1 MNRDRTTPGR
11 IFEAREMLVSDPD
24 SMKDVGI
31 QAAIKDPRSASE
43 KYQDLVVGSRDFF
56 RLVHFELVMMFS
68 SWVPGALGLVLRK
81 ILYKTL
87 LGSCGRG
94 VVFGQGVTLRHPHKI
109 HIGERTLIDDNVLL
123 DAKGVA
129 NQGIRI
135 GDNGFIGRNS
145 ILSCKDGDIV
155 LGSHINVGFNC
166 EVFSSSRVEV
176 GDYGL
181 FAAYTYVVGG
191 GHDHADLGA
200 VMIDQPRPSKGVV
213 IGRNVWLG
221 AGAKVLDGV
230 TLGANV
236 VVGAGAV
243 VNESLPD
250 AVIAA
255 GVPAKIIKRRDD
267 LSAERKA

>member
-1 MNRDRTTPGR
+1 MSEPGS
-11 IFEAREMLVSDPD
+11 MPH

-31 QAAIKDPRSASE
+31 QAALKDPRSASE
-43 KYQDLVVGSRDFF
+43 KYQDLVVGSRDFVS
-56 RLVHFELVMMFS
+56 LLHFEIVMMAA
-68 SWVPGALGLVLRK
+68 SWVPGALGLLLRK
-81 ILYKTL
+81 LFYPSL

-94 VVFGQGVTLRHPHKI
+94 VIFGQGVALRHPRKI
-109 HIGERTLIDDNVLL
+109 HIGDGTVIDDHVLL

-155 LGSHINVGFNC
+155 LGSHINIGFNC
-166 EVFSSSRVEV
+166 EIFSSSRVEV

-191 GHDHADLGA
+191 GHDHTDLGA
-200 VMIDQPRPSKGVV
+200 VMIDQPRPSAGVV

-250 AVIAA
+250 SVIAA

-267 LSAERKA
+267 LSSQRQA

>member
-1 MNRDRTTPGR
+1 MSEPGS
-11 IFEAREMLVSDPD
+11 MPH

-31 QAAIKDPRSASE
+31 QAALKDPRSASE
-43 KYQDLVVGSRDFF
+43 KYQDLVVGSRDFVS
-56 RLVHFELVMMFS
+56 LLHFEIVMMAA
-68 SWVPGALGLVLRK
+68 SWVPGALGLLLRK
-81 ILYKTL
+81 LFYPSL

-94 VVFGQGVTLRHPHKI
+94 VIFGQGVALRHPRKI
-109 HIGERTLIDDNVLL
+109 HIGDGTVIDDHVLL

-145 ILSCKDGDIV
+145 ILSCKDGDII
-155 LGSHINVGFNC
+155 LGSHINIGFNC
-166 EVFSSSRVEV
+166 EIFSSSRVEV

-191 GHDHADLGA
+191 GHDHTDLGA
-200 VMIDQPRPSKGVV
+200 VMIDQPRPSAGVV

-250 AVIAA
+250 SVIAA

-267 LSAERKA
+267 LSSQRQA

>member
-1 MNRDRTTPGR
+1 MNSPG
-11 IFEAREMLVSDPD
+11 
-24 SMKDVGI
+24 SMKDIGI
-31 QAAIKDPRSASE
+31 QAALGDPRSASQ
-43 KYQDLVVGSRDFF
+43 KYRDLVVGSRSWM
-56 RLVHFELVMMFS
+56 RLVHFELVTMIASTM
-68 SWVPGALGLVLRK
+68 PGALGLLARK
-81 ILYKTL
+81 ILYPTL

-94 VVFGQGVTLRHPHKI
+94 VVFGLGVTLRHPHKV
-109 HIGERTLIDDNVLL
+109 HIGDGAVIDDHVLL

-135 GDNGFIGRNS
+135 GDHGFIGRNS

-155 LGSHINVGFNC
+155 LGSHINIGFNC

-191 GHDHADLGA
+191 GHDHSDLGA
-200 VMIDQPRPSKGVV
+200 VMIDQPRPSQGVT

-221 AGAKVLDGV
+221 AGAKILDGV

-250 AVIAA
+250 GVVAA
-255 GVPAKIIKRRDD
+255 GVPAKVIKRRDD
-267 LSAERKA
+267 LSAERRA

>member
-1 MNRDRTTPGR
+1 MGR
-11 IFEAREMLVSDPD
+11 FFEAGGGRVNGSP

-43 KYQDLVVGSRDFF
+43 KYQDLVIGSRDFF
-56 RLVHFELVMMFS
+56 RLLHFEFVMLFAS
-68 SWVPGALGLVLRK
+68 RVPGALGLVLRQ
-81 ILYKTL
+81 ILYPTL

-94 VVFGQGVTLRHPHKI
+94 VVFGTDVTLRHPHKI
-109 HIGERTLIDDNVLL
+109 HIGDGTVIDDNVLL

-145 ILSCKDGDIV
+145 ILSCKDGDIA
-155 LGSHINVGFNC
+155 LGSHINIGFNC
-166 EVFSSSRVEV
+166 EVFSSSKVEV

-191 GHDHADLGA
+191 GHDHSDVGA
-200 VMIDQPRPSKGVV
+200 VIIDQARPSKGVT
-213 IGRNVWLG
+213 IGRNAWLG
-221 AGAKVLDGV
+221 AGAKILDGV

-236 VVGAGAV
+236 VIGAGAV
-243 VNESLPD
+243 VNESMPD
-250 AVIAA
+250 SVIAA
-255 GVPAKIIKRRDD
+255 GVPAKIIKRRDA
-267 LSAERKA
+267 LTPERQA

>member
-1 MNRDRTTPGR
+1 MNRDRTTTDR
-11 IFEAREMLVSDPD
+11 FFEAGGGRVNGSP

-31 QAAIKDPRSASE
+31 QAALKDPRSASE
-43 KYQDLVVGSRDFF
+43 KYQDLVIGSRDFF
-56 RLVHFELVMMFS
+56 RLLHFELVMMLS
-68 SWVPGALGLVLRK
+68 SRVPGALGLALRK
-81 ILYKTL
+81 ALYPTL
-87 LGSCGRG
+87 LGSCGPG
-94 VVFGQGVTLRHPHKI
+94 VVFGLDVTLRHPHKI
-109 HIGERTLIDDNVLL
+109 HIGSGTVIDDHVLL

-135 GDNGFIGRNS
+135 GDHGFIGRNS

-155 LGSHINVGFNC
+155 LGSHINIGFNC

-191 GHDHADLGA
+191 GHDHSDLGA
-200 VMIDQPRPSKGVV
+200 VIIDQARPSRGVT
-213 IGRNVWLG
+213 IGRNAWLG
-221 AGAKVLDGV
+221 AGAKILDGV

-236 VVGAGAV
+236 VIGAGAV

-250 AVIAA
+250 SVIAA
-255 GVPAKIIKRRDD
+255 GVPAKIVKRRDAV
-267 LSAERKA
+267 SPERQA

>member
-1 MNRDRTTPGR
+1 
-11 IFEAREMLVSDPD
+11 
-24 SMKDVGI
+24 MKDVGI
-31 QAAIKDPRSASE
+31 QAAIKDPRSSSE
-43 KYQDLVVGSRDFF
+43 KYQDLVIGSRDFF
-56 RLVHFELVMMFS
+56 RLVHFELVMLATS
-68 SWVPGALGLVLRK
+68 LVPGALGLLLRK
-81 ILYKTL
+81 IFYPTL
-87 LGSCGRG
+87 LGTCGRG
-94 VVFGQGVTLRHPHKI
+94 VVFGSGVTLRHPHKI
-109 HIGERTLIDDNVLL
+109 HIADGTVIDDNVLL
-123 DAKGVA
+123 DAKGVT

-135 GDNGFIGRNS
+135 GAFGFVGRNS

-155 LGSHINVGFNC
+155 LGDHINIGFNC

-191 GHDHADLGA
+191 GHDHSDLGA
-200 VMIDQPRPSKGVV
+200 VIMDQPRPSIGVT

-221 AGAKVLDGV
+221 AGAKILDGV
-230 TLGANV
+230 TLGSNV

-255 GVPAKIIKRRDD
+255 GVPAKIIRRRDD
-267 LSAERKA
+267 FSAERKA

>member
-1 MNRDRTTPGR
+1 
-11 IFEAREMLVSDPD
+11 
-24 SMKDVGI
+24 MKDVGI
-31 QAAIKDPRSASE
+31 QAAVSDRRSASE
-43 KYQDLVVGSRDFF
+43 KYQDLVVGSRSIL
-56 RLVHFELVMMFS
+56 RLVHFELVMMFT
-68 SWVPGALGLVLRK
+68 SWVPGALGLLLRK
-81 ILYKTL
+81 TFYPGL

-94 VVFGQGVTLRHPHKI
+94 VVFGSGVALRHPHKI
-109 HIGERTLIDDNVLL
+109 HIGDASVIDDHVLL

-135 GDNGFIGRNS
+135 GDHAFIGRNT
-145 ILSCKDGDIV
+145 ILSCKDGDIT
-155 LGSHINVGFNC
+155 LGSHINIGFNC

-191 GHDHADLGA
+191 GHDHSDLGA
-200 VMIDQPRPSKGVV
+200 VMIDQPRPSKGVT

-243 VNESLPD
+243 VNDSLPD
-250 AVIAA
+250 SVIAA

-267 LSAERKA
+267 LTSQRQA

>member
-1 MNRDRTTPGR
+1 MGR
-11 IFEAREMLVSDPD
+11 IFEAGEARVNGTPSL
-24 SMKDVGI
+24 KDVGI
-31 QAAIKDPRSASE
+31 QAAIKDPRSAAD
-43 KYQDLVVGSRDFF
+43 KYQDLVIGSRGFL
-56 RLVHFELVMMFS
+56 RLLHFEFVMLFA
-68 SWVPGALGLVLRK
+68 SWVPGALGLLLRK
-81 ILYKTL
+81 ILYPTL

-94 VVFGQGVTLRHPHKI
+94 VVFGVDVTLRHPHKI
-109 HIGERTLIDDNVLL
+109 HIGDGTVIDDHVLL

-145 ILSCKDGDIV
+145 ILSCKDGDIT
-155 LGSHINVGFNC
+155 LGSHINIGFNC
-166 EVFSSSRVEV
+166 EVFSSSKVEV

-191 GHDHADLGA
+191 GHDHADVGA
-200 VMIDQPRPSKGVV
+200 VIIDQARPSKGVT

-236 VVGAGAV
+236 VIGAGAV
-243 VNESLPD
+243 VNESMPD
-250 AVIAA
+250 SVIAA
-255 GVPAKIIKRRDD
+255 GVPAKIIRRRDG
-267 LSAERKA
+267 LSPERQA

>member
-1 MNRDRTTPGR
+1 M
-11 IFEAREMLVSDPD
+11 SDPR

-31 QAAIKDPRSASE
+31 QALIDDRRSSSE
-43 KYQDLVVGSRDFF
+43 KYQALVVGSRGFL
-56 RLVHFELVMMFS
+56 RLVHFEFVMMVS
-68 SWVPGALGLVLRK
+68 SWVPGAVGLLLRK
-81 ILYKTL
+81 LLYPSL
-87 LGSCGRG
+87 LGSCGPG
-94 VVFGQGVTLRHPHKI
+94 VVFGLGASLRHPHKI
-109 HIGERTLIDDNVLL
+109 HIGEGTVIDDNVLL
-123 DAKGVA
+123 DAKGLA

-135 GDNGFIGRNS
+135 GDHGFIGRNS

-155 LGSHINVGFNC
+155 LGSHINIGFNC

-191 GHDHADLGA
+191 GHDHSDLGA
-200 VMIDQPRPSKGVV
+200 VMIDQPRPSKGVT

-221 AGAKVLDGV
+221 AGVKVLDGV
-230 TLGANV
+230 TLGSNV

-250 AVIAA
+250 SVIAA

-267 LSAERKA
+267 LSPERRA

>member
-1 MNRDRTTPGR
+1 
-11 IFEAREMLVSDPD
+11 
-24 SMKDVGI
+24 MKDVGI
-31 QAAIKDPRSASE
+31 QAALKDPRSSSE
-43 KYQDLVVGSRDFF
+43 TYQDLVVGSRGLL
-56 RLVHFELVMMFS
+56 RLLHFEFVMMAS
-68 SWVPGALGLVLRK
+68 SWVPGAFGLLLRK
-81 ILYKTL
+81 LLYPTL

-94 VVFGQGVTLRHPHKI
+94 VVFGQGVTLRHPGKI
-109 HIGERTLIDDNVLL
+109 HVGEGTVIDDGVLL

-135 GDNGFIGRNS
+135 GDHGFIGRNS
-145 ILSCKDGDIV
+145 ILSCKDGDII
-155 LGSHINVGFNC
+155 LGSHINIGFNC

-191 GHDHADLGA
+191 GHDHSDLGA
-200 VMIDQPRPSKGVV
+200 VMIDQPRPSRGVT
-213 IGRNVWLG
+213 IGRNAWLG
-221 AGAKVLDGV
+221 AGAKILDGV

-250 AVIAA
+250 SVIAA
-255 GVPAKIIKRRDD
+255 GVPAKVIKRREDV
-267 LSAERKA
+267 SAERQA

>member
-1 MNRDRTTPGR
+1 
-11 IFEAREMLVSDPD
+11 
-24 SMKDVGI
+24 MKDVGI
-31 QAAIKDPRSASE
+31 QAAIKDPRSSSE
-43 KYQDLVVGSRDFF
+43 KYQDLVIGSRDFF
-56 RLVHFELVMMFS
+56 RLVHFELVMLATS
-68 SWVPGALGLVLRK
+68 LVPGALGLLLRK
-81 ILYKTL
+81 IFYPTL
-87 LGSCGRG
+87 LGTCGRG
-94 VVFGQGVTLRHPHKI
+94 VVFGSGVTLRHPHKI
-109 HIGERTLIDDNVLL
+109 HIADGTVIDDNVLL
-123 DAKGVA
+123 DAKGVT

-135 GDNGFIGRNS
+135 GAFGFVGRNS

-155 LGSHINVGFNC
+155 LGDHINIGFNC

-191 GHDHADLGA
+191 GHDHSDLGA
-200 VMIDQPRPSKGVV
+200 VIMDQPRPSIGVT

-221 AGAKVLDGV
+221 AGAKILDGV
-230 TLGANV
+230 TLGSNV

-255 GVPAKIIKRRDD
+255 GVPAKIIRRRDD
-267 LSAERKA
+267 FSTERKA

>member
-1 MNRDRTTPGR
+1 MSEPGS
-11 IFEAREMLVSDPD
+11 VPH

-31 QAAIKDPRSASE
+31 QAALKDPRSAVR
-43 KYQDLVVGSRDFF
+43 KYQDLVVGSRNFVS
-56 RLVHFELVMMFS
+56 LLHFEFVIMVS
-68 SWVPGALGLVLRK
+68 SWVPGALGLLLRK
-81 ILYKTL
+81 VLYPTL

-94 VVFGQGVTLRHPHKI
+94 VVFGQGVALRHPGKI
-109 HIGERTLIDDNVLL
+109 HIGEGTVIDDCVLL

-135 GDNGFIGRNS
+135 GDHGFIGRNS

-155 LGSHINVGFNC
+155 LGSHINIGFNC
-166 EVFSSSRVEV
+166 EIFSSSRVEV

-200 VMIDQPRPSKGVV
+200 VMIDQPRPSRGVT
-213 IGRNVWLG
+213 IGRNAWLG
-221 AGAKVLDGV
+221 AGAKILDGV

-250 AVIAA
+250 SVIAA

-267 LSAERKA
+267 ASAQRQA

>member
-1 MNRDRTTPGR
+1 MT
-11 IFEAREMLVSDPD
+11 DP
-24 SMKDVGI
+24 SSLKDVGI
-31 QAAIKDPRSASE
+31 QSALGDSRSASE
-43 KYQDLVVGSRDFF
+43 KYRDLVVGSRGFA
-56 RLVHFELVMMFS
+56 RLLHFEAVTLIS
-68 SWVPGALGLVLRK
+68 AWVPGALGLLLRK
-81 ILYKTL
+81 ILYPTL

-94 VVFGQGVTLRHPHKI
+94 VVFGIGVTLRHPHKI
-109 HIGERTLIDDNVLL
+109 HIGDGTVIDDHVLL

-135 GDNGFIGRNS
+135 GDRGFIGRNS

-155 LGSHINVGFNC
+155 LGSHMNIGFNC
-166 EVFSSSRVEV
+166 EIFSSSRVEV

-191 GHDHADLGA
+191 GHDHSDLGA
-200 VMIDQPRPSKGVV
+200 VMIDQPRPSLGVT

-230 TLGANV
+230 TLGQNV
-236 VVGAGAV
+236 VIGAGAV
-243 VNESLPD
+243 VNESMPD
-250 AVIAA
+250 NVIAA

-267 LSAERKA
+267 HDAQRRA

>member
-1 MNRDRTTPGR
+1 
-11 IFEAREMLVSDPD
+11 
-24 SMKDVGI
+24 MKDVGI
-31 QAAIKDPRSASE
+31 QAALKDPRSSTE
-43 KYQDLVVGSRDFF
+43 KYQDLVVGSRDFLK
-56 RLVHFELVMMFS
+56 LVHFELVTLVCAY
-68 SWVPGALGLVLRK
+68 VPGALGLLLRK
-81 ILYKTL
+81 FLYPTL

-94 VVFGQGVTLRHPHKI
+94 VVFGVGVSLRHPHKI
-109 HIGERTLIDDNVLL
+109 HIGAGTVIDDHVLL
-123 DAKGVA
+123 DAKGVN

-135 GDNGFIGRNS
+135 GENGFIGRNS

-155 LGSHINVGFNC
+155 LGSHINIGFNC

-176 GDYGL
+176 SDYGL

-191 GHDHADLGA
+191 GHDHSDVGA
-200 VMIDQPRPSKGVV
+200 VMIDQPRPSKGVM

-250 AVIAA
+250 SVIAA
-255 GVPAKIIKRRDD
+255 GVPAKIIKRRND
-267 LSAERKA
+267 LSPERQA

>member
-1 MNRDRTTPGR
+1 MTT
-11 IFEAREMLVSDPD
+11 
-24 SMKDVGI
+24 
-31 QAAIKDPRSASE
+31 AAPIKPQPTQTPR
-43 KYQDLVVGSRDFF
+43 KV
-56 RLVHFELVMMFS
+56 
-68 SWVPGALGLVLRK
+68 
-81 ILYKTL
+81 
-87 LGSCGRG
+87 
-94 VVFGQGVTLRHPHKI
+94 
-109 HIGERTLIDDNVLL
+109 L

-155 LGSHINVGFNC
+155 LGSHINIGFNC
-166 EVFSSSRVEV
+166 EIFSSSRVEV

-191 GHDHADLGA
+191 GHDHSDLGA
-200 VMIDQPRPSKGVV
+200 VMIDQPRPSVGVV

-250 AVIAA
+250 SVIAA

-267 LSAERKA
+267 LSSQRQA

>member
-1 MNRDRTTPGR
+1 
-11 IFEAREMLVSDPD
+11 
-24 SMKDVGI
+24 MKDVGI
-31 QAAIKDPRSASE
+31 QATLREPRSSFA
-43 KYQDLVVGSRDFF
+43 KYQDLVVGSRGIL
-56 RLVHFELVMMFS
+56 RLLHFEIVLMVS
-68 SWVPGALGLVLRK
+68 SWVPGAVGLLLRK
-81 ILYKTL
+81 FLYPTI
-87 LGSCGRG
+87 LGSCGRA
-94 VVFGQGVTLRHPHKI
+94 VVFGQGVTLRHPGKI
-109 HIGERTLIDDNVLL
+109 HIGEGTVIDDFVLL

-135 GDNGFIGRNS
+135 GDHGFIGRNS

-155 LGSHINVGFNC
+155 LGSHINIGFNC

-191 GHDHADLGA
+191 GHDHSDVGA

-250 AVIAA
+250 SVIAA

-267 LSAERKA
+267 FQAERRT

>member
-1 MNRDRTTPGR
+1 MSEPGS
-11 IFEAREMLVSDPD
+11 MPH

-31 QAAIKDPRSASE
+31 QAALKDPRSASE
-43 KYQDLVVGSRDFF
+43 KYQDLVVGSRDFVS
-56 RLVHFELVMMFS
+56 LLHFELVMMAA
-68 SWVPGALGLVLRK
+68 SWVPGALGLLLRK
-81 ILYKTL
+81 LFYPSL

-94 VVFGQGVTLRHPHKI
+94 VIFGQGVALRHPRKI
-109 HIGERTLIDDNVLL
+109 HIGDGTVIDDHVLL

-155 LGSHINVGFNC
+155 LGSHINIGFNC
-166 EVFSSSRVEV
+166 EIFSSSRVEV

-191 GHDHADLGA
+191 GHDHSDLGA
-200 VMIDQPRPSKGVV
+200 VMIDQPRPSAGVV

-250 AVIAA
+250 SVIAA

-267 LSAERKA
+267 LSSQRQA

>member
-1 MNRDRTTPGR
+1 MTGSPAPSG
-11 IFEAREMLVSDPD
+11 

-31 QAAIKDPRSASE
+31 QAAFGDRRSASE
-43 KYQDLVVGSRDFF
+43 KYQDLVVGSRSLA
-56 RLVHFELVMMFS
+56 RLVHFELVMLWT
-68 SWVPGALGLVLRK
+68 SWVPGALGLLLRK
-81 ILYKTL
+81 IFYPTL

-94 VVFGQGVTLRHPHKI
+94 VVFGTGVTLRHPHKI
-109 HIGERTLIDDNVLL
+109 HIGDGTVIDDNVLL

-129 NQGIRI
+129 NKGITI
-135 GDNGFIGRNS
+135 GDQGFVGRNS

-155 LGSHINVGFNC
+155 LGSHINIGFNC
-166 EVFSSSRVEV
+166 EVFSSSKVEV

-191 GHDHADLGA
+191 GHDHSAVGA
-200 VMIDQPRPSKGVV
+200 AIIDQARPSLGVT

-221 AGAKVLDGV
+221 AGVKVLDGV
-230 TLGANV
+230 TLGSNV

-250 AVIAA
+250 SVIAA

-267 LSAERKA
+267 LTAERQA

>member
-1 MNRDRTTPGR
+1 MNRDRTTTGR
-11 IFEAREMLVSDPD
+11 IFEVGGEGVSESS

-31 QAAIKDPRSASE
+31 QAAVKDPRSSSE

-56 RLVHFELVMMFS
+56 RLVHFEFVMLFT
-68 SWVPGALGLVLRK
+68 SWVPGALGLLLRK
-81 ILYKTL
+81 IFYPTL

-94 VVFGQGVTLRHPHKI
+94 VVFGVGVTLRHPHKI
-109 HIGERTLIDDNVLL
+109 HIGDGTVIDDHVLL

-135 GDNGFIGRNS
+135 GDAGFIGRNS

-191 GHDHADLGA
+191 GHDHSDVGA
-200 VMIDQPRPSKGVV
+200 VIIDQARPSKGVT

-230 TLGANV
+230 TLGSNV

-250 AVIAA
+250 SVIAA

-267 LSAERKA
+267 LSPERQA

>member
-1 MNRDRTTPGR
+1 
-11 IFEAREMLVSDPD
+11 
-24 SMKDVGI
+24 MKDVGI
-31 QAAIKDPRSASE
+31 QATLREPRSSFA
-43 KYQDLVVGSRDFF
+43 KYQDLVVGSRGIL
-56 RLVHFELVMMFS
+56 RLLHFEIVLMVS
-68 SWVPGALGLVLRK
+68 SWVPGAVGLLLRK
-81 ILYKTL
+81 FLYPTL
-87 LGSCGRG
+87 LGSCGRA
-94 VVFGQGVTLRHPHKI
+94 VVFGQGVTLRHPGKI
-109 HIGERTLIDDNVLL
+109 HIGEGTLIDDGVLL

-135 GDNGFIGRNS
+135 GDHGFIGRNS

-155 LGSHINVGFNC
+155 LGSHINIGFNC

-191 GHDHADLGA
+191 GHDHSDVGA

-250 AVIAA
+250 SVIAA

-267 LSAERKA
+267 FQAERRT

>member
-1 MNRDRTTPGR
+1 
-11 IFEAREMLVSDPD
+11 
-24 SMKDVGI
+24 MKDVGI
-31 QAAIKDPRSASE
+31 QAAFKDPRSNAE
-43 KYQDLVVGSRDFF
+43 KYQDLVIGSRGLL
-56 RLVHFELVMMFS
+56 RLIHYELVMLLAS
-68 SWVPGALGLVLRK
+68 RVPGALGLLLRG
-81 ILYKTL
+81 ILYPTL
-87 LGSCGRG
+87 LGSCGKG
-94 VVFGQGVTLRHPHKI
+94 VVFGLDVALRHPHRI
-109 HIGERTLIDDNVLL
+109 HIGDNTVIDDHVLI

-155 LGSHINVGFNC
+155 LGSHINIGFNC
-166 EVFSSSRVEV
+166 EVFSSSKVEV

-181 FAAYTYVVGG
+181 FAAYVYVVGG

-200 VMIDQPRPSKGVV
+200 VIIDQARPSKGVA
-213 IGRNVWLG
+213 IGRNSWLG

-236 VVGAGAV
+236 VIGAGAV

-250 AVIAA
+250 SVIAA
-255 GVPAKIIKRRDD
+255 GVPAKIIKRRDA
-267 LSAERKA
+267 LSPERQA

>member
-1 MNRDRTTPGR
+1 MSAL
-11 IFEAREMLVSDPD
+11 E

-31 QAAIKDPRSASE
+31 QAAVADRRSASE
-43 KYQDLVVGSRDFF
+43 KYRDLVVGSRDFF
-56 RLVHFELVMMFS
+56 RLVHFEFVVLFT
-68 SWVPGALGLVLRK
+68 SWVPGALGLLLRK
-81 ILYKTL
+81 IFYPTL

-109 HIGERTLIDDNVLL
+109 HIGEGTVIDDGVLL

-135 GDNGFIGRNS
+135 GERGFIGRNT

-155 LGSHINVGFNC
+155 LGSHINIGFNC

-191 GHDHADLGA
+191 GHDHSDLGA
-200 VMIDQPRPSKGVV
+200 VMIDQPRPSKGVT

-230 TLGANV
+230 TLGSNV

-250 AVIAA
+250 SVIAA
-255 GVPAKIIKRRDD
+255 GVPAKIIKRREDV
-267 LSAERKA
+267 SAERQA

>member
-1 MNRDRTTPGR
+1 MSEPGS
-11 IFEAREMLVSDPD
+11 MPH

-31 QAAIKDPRSASE
+31 QAALKDPRSASE
-43 KYQDLVVGSRDFF
+43 KYQDLVVGSRDFVSP
-56 RLVHFELVMMFS
+56 LHFELVMMAA
-68 SWVPGALGLVLRK
+68 SWVPGALGLLLRK
-81 ILYKTL
+81 LFYPSL

-94 VVFGQGVTLRHPHKI
+94 VIFGQGVALRHPRKI
-109 HIGERTLIDDNVLL
+109 HIGDGTVIDDHVLL

-155 LGSHINVGFNC
+155 LGSHINIGFNC
-166 EVFSSSRVEV
+166 EIFSSSRVEV

-191 GHDHADLGA
+191 GHDHTDLGA
-200 VMIDQPRPSKGVV
+200 VMIDQPRPSAGVV

-250 AVIAA
+250 SVIAA

-267 LSAERKA
+267 LSSQRQA

>member
-1 MNRDRTTPGR
+1 
-11 IFEAREMLVSDPD
+11 
-24 SMKDVGI
+24 MKDVGI
-31 QAAIKDPRSASE
+31 QAAIQDIRSPLR
-43 KYQDLVVGSRDFF
+43 KYQDLVVGSRGFL
-56 RLVHFELVMMFS
+56 RLLHFEAVTLIS
-68 SWVPGALGLVLRK
+68 AYLPGALGLVFRK
-81 ILYKTL
+81 ILYPTL

-94 VVFGQGVTLRHPHKI
+94 VVFGTGVTLRHPHKI
-109 HIGERTLIDDNVLL
+109 HIGDGAVIDDHVLL

-135 GDNGFIGRNS
+135 GDHGFIGRNS

-155 LGSHINVGFNC
+155 LGSHINIGFHC

-191 GHDHADLGA
+191 GHDHSDLGA

-221 AGAKVLDGV
+221 AGAKILDGV
-230 TLGANV
+230 TLGSNV

-243 VNESLPD
+243 VTDSLPD
-250 AVIAA
+250 SVIAA

-267 LSAERKA
+267 FSAERRA

>member
-1 MNRDRTTPGR
+1 MADPG
-11 IFEAREMLVSDPD
+11 

-31 QAAIKDPRSASE
+31 QASLKDSRSPAQ
-43 KYQDLVVGSRDFF
+43 KYQDLVVGSRDVA
-56 RLVHFELVMMFS
+56 RLVHFELVMMAA
-68 SWVPGALGLVLRK
+68 SWVPGALGLLLRK
-81 ILYKTL
+81 VLYPTL

-109 HIGERTLIDDNVLL
+109 HIGDGTVIDDHVLL
-123 DAKGVA
+123 DAKGTV

-135 GDNGFIGRNS
+135 GDNGFVGRNS

-155 LGSHINVGFNC
+155 LGSHINIGFNC
-166 EVFSSSRVEV
+166 EIFSSSRVEV

-181 FAAYTYVVGG
+181 MAAYTYIVGG
-191 GHDHADLGA
+191 GHDHSDLGA
-200 VMIDQPRPSKGVV
+200 VMIDQPRPSLGVT

-230 TLGANV
+230 TVGANV
-236 VVGAGAV
+236 VIGAGAV

-267 LSAERKA
+267 FKAERQA